1 MAKESEGSRDP
12 KGNRR
17 QRLAEQ
23 LRVNLQRRKA
33 QTRSRR
39 DGEADGRPA
48 GLPAAPA
55 GDEGDR

>member
-1 MAKESEGSRDP
+1 MAKESEGSKGP
-12 KGNRR
+12 KGDRK

-39 DGEADGRPA
+39 EGEADGRA
-48 GLPAAPA
+48 GLPAAPQRDK
-55 GDEGDR
+55 GDG